1 MINSVT
7 VCGNLTRDAELTYTQ
22 GGTPVL
28 KVGIAVNERVK
39 DGDEWTDRANFFDA
53 VMYGNRA
60 EKLAAHLSKGNKV
73 GITGKL
79 RQERWQAQDGGN
91 RSRVVI
97 IVDDFEF
104 MAAKADKHTQPAQQY
119 NDTDIPF

>member
-7 VCGNLTRDAELTYTQ
+7 VCGNLTRDAELNYTQ

-60 EKLAAHLSKGNKV
+60 EKLAAHLGKGNKV

-104 MAAKADKHTQPAQQY
+104 MAAKADKPAQQY
-119 NDTDIPF
+119 NDSDIPF